1 MSVEKVLEHCPIG
14 FMYDIYLPMNS
25 QFETWLLRG
34 KCTGQYI
41 TIPSRHFLKAR
52 RIYDKLP
59 RDHWCYVCL
68 MRKTFS
74 QSFRR
79 RLNKFWFDTDDTD
92 QHFQRFFTIS
102 TSSFAL
108 LLEND
113 ENGHTS
119 GHFGVWGL
127 ESLAFLTAQLAV
139 GLARSEMLVCWRLV
153 LRSRIH
159 GIPIIHSHF
168 TQMLVKGQCG
178 LESFWCLAVT
188 SYCEFIVHASQPRWE
203 IPCEHFLILLL
214 QRRAQSLPIRIQ
226 AVSILLSASAVCRS
240 LGVCDHVL
248 HIDHNVTILSKAE
261 THISKQ
267 LREQHRYPQ
276 FDQVKRGT
284 NAFASAIR
292 HFAWEWHINLGMSL
306 ELTSIQWNFSWPCFE
321 GLGFENGNSACD
333 ERDNIQDSSIRILI
347 VINCPKLHPIL
358 YHVSQMI
365 IQIGKPLMWRKK
377 ILQPSMMRNF
387 KRFCCFLG
395 SIFGSQYCGSDLEPG
410 MMYFRN

>member
-1 MSVEKVLEHCPIG
+1 MFNHELTESVSPHSTVKQTRATRRVFRRLQATIERSGGWGIDLNLVFLLLICLLAHMTVEKVLEHCPIG
-14 FMYDIYLPMNS
+14 FMYDIYLPMNLP
-25 QFETWLLRG
+25 FETWLLID
-34 KCTGQYI
+34 KCKGQYI
-41 TIPSRHFLKAR
+41 NIPSRHFIKAR

-178 LESFWCLAVT
+178 LESFCLAVT

-203 IPCEHFLILLL
+203 IPCEHF
-214 QRRAQSLPIRIQ
+214 
-226 AVSILLSASAVCRS
+226 
-240 LGVCDHVL
+240 
-248 HIDHNVTILSKAE
+248 
-261 THISKQ
+261 
-267 LREQHRYPQ
+267 
-276 FDQVKRGT
+276 
-284 NAFASAIR
+284 
-292 HFAWEWHINLGMSL
+292 
-306 ELTSIQWNFSWPCFE
+306 
-321 GLGFENGNSACD
+321 
-333 ERDNIQDSSIRILI
+333 
-347 VINCPKLHPIL
+347 
-358 YHVSQMI
+358 
-365 IQIGKPLMWRKK
+365 
-377 ILQPSMMRNF
+377 
-387 KRFCCFLG
+387 
-395 SIFGSQYCGSDLEPG
+395 
-410 MMYFRN
+410 